1 MHRRFYAF
9 LWVAIALIGA
19 GCNDGGDIQLTLVS
33 QNVALSTEIA
43 DIRSTATYAADRLN
57 QTAEY
62 LGTTIAQGNQ
72 QGDLL
77 GSTLAASGV
86 DASLI
91 TPGAPIPTRPI
102 ENVVPQQPITNITP
116 AVTDENGAP
125 LGSDPLV
132 TGTALPEPS
141 LYNIVT
147 TDGVGS
153 NDCALGTVSSFS
165 SSTEQIYVVATAA
178 NIPPNTR
185 LSSRWF
191 LEGAEVVFHDFTPD
205 FTIEQNCIW
214 FYIDQTDIAF
224 TPGNWSVQ
232 LSINDTPAASP
243 VAFTISG

>member
-9 LWVAIALIGA
+9 LWIIIALIGA

-43 DIRSTATYAADRLN
+43 DIRSTATFAADRLA

-62 LGTTIAQGNQ
+62 LGTTIAQGIQ

-77 GSTLAASGV
+77 AVTLSASGV
-86 DASLI
+86 DAAQV
-91 TPGAPIPTRPI
+91 TPGAFIPTPLPAEAI
-102 ENVVPQQPITNITP
+102 PQINNTTPLATVEAVVGRAATTVGTP
-116 AVTDENGAP
+116 AA
-125 LGSDPLV
+125 
-132 TGTALPEPS
+132 PS

-153 NDCALGTVSSFS
+153 NDCALGSVTTFS

-178 NIPPNTR
+178 NIAPNTR

-191 LEGAEVVFHDFTPD
+191 QEGNEVAFHDFTPD

-214 FYIDQTDIAF
+214 FFIDQTDTAF

-232 LSINDTPAASP
+232 LSINDAPAAPP
-243 VAFTISG
+243 VAFTITE